1 MKCHDFG
8 QFLFNSS
15 VFDAEKLSKIISA
28 AKKIRPTF
36 STAAIFFRLVS
47 VNELTEIFAETNF
60 FDEKN
65 SVEIFRSHSPEVQ
78 KKYDE
83 IVQKFLNPRKVKDI
97 KESLA
102 DPSVKFAQVLVDETM
117 EFSQFE
123 KVLEEFYKGEISPV
137 EKIFADWYD
146 ALPSKMNFD
155 YPPALEVAKDFHEFL
170 SDSLKT
176 TIIFS
181 STPAKTDEKLFGASV
196 KILGAIPIIVG
207 VVAEKNVLHKLANS
221 YDKFISED
229 IDEDFDSVAEMLNV
243 FTGNFTV
250 KVASQLGIEE
260 ELFPPLVG
268 RLEKN
273 EVPFLDVVCDFGNFY
288 LYIGKEE
295 IFKKV

>member
-28 AKKIRPTF
+28 AKKIQPTF

-47 VNELTEIFAETNF
+47 VNELIEIFAETNF

-65 SVEIFRSHSPEVQ
+65 SVEIFRSHSPEIQ

-83 IVQKFLNPRKVKDI
+83 VVQEFLNPRNVKDI

-102 DPSVKFAQVLVDETM
+102 DPSVKFAQVLLDEA
-117 EFSQFE
+117 EDFSQFE
-123 KVLEEFYKGEISPV
+123 KVLEDFYKGEISPV

-146 ALPSKMNFD
+146 TLPSEVNFD
-155 YPPALEVAKDFHEFL
+155 YPPGLEVAKDFHEFL
-170 SDSLKT
+170 SDSLET

-181 STPAKTDEKLFGASV
+181 STPAETNENLFGASV
-196 KILGAIPIIVG
+196 KILGAIPIIIG
-207 VVAEKNVLHKLANS
+207 VAAEKNILHELASS
-221 YDKFISED
+221 YDKFITED

-260 ELFPPLVG
+260 DIFPPLVG
-268 RLEKN
+268 QLKKED
-273 EVPFLDVVCDFGNFY
+273 VYFLNVMCDFGNFY

-295 IFKKV
+295 IF